1 MSQANAAHST
11 RARDLS
17 PVGGNRRSN
26 LPALID
32 TQTHDLVAAAGLEA
46 RICHALMVLSQ
57 EAERINNK
65 KVRLR
70 ARLDVLRALEA
81 SVELAERHLPIPTM
95 VEGA

>member
-17 PVGGNRRSN
+17 SLVGINRRRN
-26 LPALID
+26 LPALN
-32 TQTHDLVAAAGLEA
+32 TQTAARDLVAAAGLEA
-46 RICHALMVLSQ
+46 RICHALVVLSR
-57 EAERINNK
+57 EAERINSK
-65 KVRLR
+65 KARLR

-81 SVELAERHLPIPTM
+81 SVELADLPVPTM